1 MLNVAVA
8 TELLQRSPCDGVKA
22 PSVPATE
29 MRFLTAAEVSRLAE
43 EITPAFCAMVY
54 TAAYTGLRWGELTGL
69 RRGRVDIATRTLYVV
84 EQVVRVDG
92 QWLRKAPKTKAGR
105 RRVGLPA
112 GLADLLA
119 DHLATYSAPGVDG
132 LVFPNRAGNPIHPS
146 SFNTAHWK
154 PAKVLAGIDGLRFH
168 DLRHTA
174 VALAI
179 AQGAH
184 PKAIQA
190 RMGHSSVQVTLDRYG
205 HLFPELDAD
214 IAAGL
219 DKTFRASLTLLPG
232 GVSDTAED
240 TPRTKRAQKG
250 HEKGVS
256 GGVQTS
262 VRGTPKSAPDL
273 NFSTEAAR
281 RIELLY
287 RAWQSH
293 DLLIWDSHK
302 SWSGPMLAHPWE
314 RRGSEMG
321 VNTSYQSEKG
331 VQAPELVM
339 TGSAGG
345 ASAARGSARCRRSRR
360 RL

>member
-1 MLNVAVA
+1 MRFTSAGRGCTAGDASAHAAGAGNAA
-8 TELLQRSPCDGVKA
+8 PGGLLCRGTQRSGP
-22 PSVPATE
+22 
-29 MRFLTAAEVSRLAE
+29 
-43 EITPAFCAMVY
+43 
-54 TAAYTGLRWGELTGL
+54 
-69 RRGRVDIATRTLYVV
+69 
-84 EQVVRVDG
+84 
-92 QWLRKAPKTKAGR
+92 
-105 RRVGLPA
+105 
-112 GLADLLA
+112 
-119 DHLATYSAPGVDG
+119 SAPPALENVPGLSGV
-132 LVFPNRAGNPIHPS
+132 
-146 SFNTAHWK
+146 
-154 PAKVLAGIDGLRFH
+154 
-168 DLRHTA
+168 
-174 VALAI
+174 
-179 AQGAH
+179 AH
-184 PKAIQA
+184 PAP
-190 RMGHSSVQVTLDRYG
+190 RGPLGHR
-205 HLFPELDAD
+205 
-214 IAAGL
+214 
-219 DKTFRASLTLLPG
+219 
-232 GVSDTAED
+232 
-240 TPRTKRAQKG
+240 PRTHRG
-250 HEKGVS
+250 HRGHKQDTEQGGS